1 MHPFTEKEWEQAREC
16 YTQCMLLDLKRTH
29 STLRLIDENF
39 RLLAKLFK
47 HANKLNFQFIK
58 LTYSK
63 AFRPLKDNLSWRTFL
78 GLNTQYYWKV
88 ENLSNIHCTVIWTR
102 KKNILK
108 SSWSSNEVYY
118 ILKYPLM
125 LNKTSKAVSLLVVTG
140 C

>member
-63 AFRPLKDNLSWRTFL
+63 AFRPLKKTIYHAEHFL
-78 GLNTQYYWKV
+78 GWILHQYYWKV
-88 ENLSNIHCTVIWTR
+88 ENLSNIPLHGHE
-102 KKNILK
+102 KKI
-108 SSWSSNEVYY
+108 S
-118 ILKYPLM
+118 
-125 LNKTSKAVSLLVVTG
+125 
-140 C
+140 

>member
-16 YTQCMLLDLKRTH
+16 YTHCMLLDLKRTH

-63 AFRPLKDNLSWRTFL
+63 AFRPLKDNFTMQNIF
-78 GLNTQYYWKV
+78 GVEFYINTI
-88 ENLSNIHCTVIWTR
+88 E
-102 KKNILK
+102 
-108 SSWSSNEVYY
+108 
-118 ILKYPLM
+118 KY
-125 LNKTSKAVSLLVVTG
+125 KT
-140 C
+140 